1 MHEKKGR
8 TITVVTYDLE
18 IMKHTKRVVYIRDG
32 EIGKVGN
39 LKEKVP
45 EE

>member
-8 TITVVTYDLE
+8 TIIVVTYDLE
-18 IMKHTKRVVYIRDG
+18 IIKHTKRVVCIRDV
-32 EIGKVGN
+32 EIGKIGN